1 MPPKKQPS
9 RKPKSNNTSKPPESA
24 AEQAKPEDLKAVGKN
39 LDALMHWYLT
49 KINGDQQTEW
59 FDALLIIETA
69 EGLTT
74 NKFAMGN
81 VEESFVKA
89 REMLETDYANCYRYA
104 YAWRGYWQ
112 SPDGKKYDGALI
124 YLESQTL
131 TPGVYGIEIGPD
143 SNGKLVPISPLE
155 QLQIGD
161 WSLLHRSKS

>member
-9 RKPKSNNTSKPPESA
+9 RKSKPLEST
-24 AEQAKPEDLKAVGKN
+24 AEQLKSEDLQAVSKMIGS
-39 LDALMHWYLT
+39 LMDWYLI

-59 FDALLIIETA
+59 FDALLIADTP

-74 NKFAMGN
+74 SKFVLGN
-81 VEESFVKA
+81 VEESLVKA
-89 REMLETDYANCYRYA
+89 REMLETDFANCDRYA
-104 YAWRGYWQ
+104 YAWRGYWE

-124 YLESQTL
+124 YLESKTM

-143 SNGKLVPISPLE
+143 SNGRLVPIKPIE

-161 WSLLHRSKS
+161 WSLLHRSKK

>member
-9 RKPKSNNTSKPPESA
+9 RKSKPLEST
-24 AEQAKPEDLKAVGKN
+24 AEQLKSENLQAVSKMIGS
-39 LDALMHWYLT
+39 LMDWYLI

-59 FDALLIIETA
+59 FDALLIADTP

-74 NKFAMGN
+74 SKFILGN
-81 VEESFVKA
+81 VEESLMKA
-89 REMLETDYANCYRYA
+89 RDMLETDFANCHRYA
-104 YAWRGYWQ
+104 YAWRGYWE

-124 YLESQTL
+124 YLESKTM

-143 SNGKLVPISPLE
+143 SNGKLLPIKPIE

-161 WSLLHRSKS
+161 WSLLHRSKK

>member
-9 RKPKSNNTSKPPESA
+9 RKSKPPEST
-24 AEQAKPEDLKAVGKN
+24 AEQTKSEDLKAVSKMIGS
-39 LDALMHWYLT
+39 LMDWYLI

-59 FDALLIIETA
+59 FDALLIADTP

-74 NKFAMGN
+74 SKFILGN
-81 VEESFVKA
+81 VEESLVKA
-89 REMLETDYANCYRYA
+89 REMLETDFANCHRYA
-104 YAWRGYWQ
+104 YAWRGYWE

-124 YLESQTL
+124 YLESKTM

-143 SNGKLVPISPLE
+143 SNGKLLPIKPIE

-161 WSLLHRSKS
+161 WSLLHRSKK

>member
-9 RKPKSNNTSKPPESA
+9 RKSKPLEST
-24 AEQAKPEDLKAVGKN
+24 AEQLKSEDLQAVSKMIGS
-39 LDALMHWYLT
+39 LMDWYLI

-59 FDALLIIETA
+59 FDALLIADTP

-74 NKFAMGN
+74 SKFVLGN
-81 VEESFVKA
+81 VEESLVKA
-89 REMLETDYANCYRYA
+89 REMLETDFANCHRYA
-104 YAWRGYWQ
+104 YAWRGYWE

-124 YLESQTL
+124 YLESKTM

-143 SNGKLVPISPLE
+143 SNGKLVPIKPIE

-161 WSLLHRSKS
+161 WSLLHRSKN

>member
-9 RKPKSNNTSKPPESA
+9 RKSKPLEST
-24 AEQAKPEDLKAVGKN
+24 AEQLKSEDLQAVSKMIGS
-39 LDALMHWYLT
+39 LMDWYLI

-59 FDALLIIETA
+59 FDALLIADTP

-74 NKFAMGN
+74 SKFVLGN
-81 VEESFVKA
+81 VEESLVKA
-89 REMLETDYANCYRYA
+89 REMLETDFANCHRYA
-104 YAWRGYWQ
+104 YAWRGYWE

-124 YLESQTL
+124 YLESKTM

-143 SNGKLVPISPLE
+143 SNGKLQPIKPIE

>member
-9 RKPKSNNTSKPPESA
+9 RQSKPLESTPEQLKS
-24 AEQAKPEDLKAVGKN
+24 EDLQAVSKMIGS
-39 LDALMHWYLT
+39 LMDWYLI

-59 FDALLIIETA
+59 FDALLIADTP

-74 NKFAMGN
+74 SKFVLGN
-81 VEESFVKA
+81 VEESLVKA
-89 REMLETDYANCYRYA
+89 REMLETDFANCHRYA
-104 YAWRGYWQ
+104 YAWRGYWE

-124 YLESQTL
+124 YLESKTM

-143 SNGKLVPISPLE
+143 SNGKLLPIKPIE

-161 WSLLHRSKS
+161 WSLLHRSKK

>member
-9 RKPKSNNTSKPPESA
+9 RKSKPREST
-24 AEQAKPEDLKAVGKN
+24 AEQLKSEDLQAISKMIGS
-39 LDALMHWYLT
+39 LMDWYLI

-59 FDALLIIETA
+59 FDALLIADTP

-74 NKFAMGN
+74 SKFVLGN
-81 VEESFVKA
+81 VEESLVKA
-89 REMLETDYANCYRYA
+89 REMLETDFANCHRYA
-104 YAWRGYWQ
+104 YAWRGYWE

-124 YLESQTL
+124 YLESKTM

-143 SNGKLVPISPLE
+143 SNGKLVPIKPIE

-161 WSLLHRSKS
+161 WSLLHRSKK

>member
-9 RKPKSNNTSKPPESA
+9 RQSKPLESTPEQLKS
-24 AEQAKPEDLKAVGKN
+24 EDLQAVSKMIGS
-39 LDALMHWYLT
+39 LMDWYLI

-59 FDALLIIETA
+59 FDALLIADTP

-74 NKFAMGN
+74 SKFVLGN
-81 VEESFVKA
+81 VEESLVKA
-89 REMLETDYANCYRYA
+89 REMLETDFANCDRYA
-104 YAWRGYWQ
+104 YAWRGYWE

-124 YLESQTL
+124 YLESKTM

-143 SNGKLVPISPLE
+143 SNGKLLPIKPIE

-161 WSLLHRSKS
+161 WSLLHRSKK

>member
-9 RKPKSNNTSKPPESA
+9 RKSKPLEST
-24 AEQAKPEDLKAVGKN
+24 AEQLKSEDLQAVSKMIGS
-39 LDALMHWYLT
+39 LMDWYLI

-59 FDALLIIETA
+59 FDALLIADTP

-74 NKFAMGN
+74 SKFVLGN
-81 VEESFVKA
+81 VEESLVKA
-89 REMLETDYANCYRYA
+89 REMLETDFANCHRYA
-104 YAWRGYWQ
+104 YAWRGYWE

-124 YLESQTL
+124 YLESKTM

-143 SNGKLVPISPLE
+143 SNGKLLPIKPIE

-161 WSLLHRSKS
+161 WSLLHRSKK

>member
-9 RKPKSNNTSKPPESA
+9 RKPKSGNTSKSPEST
-24 AEQAKPEDLKAVGKN
+24 AEQAKSEDLKAVNKMIGG
-39 LDALMHWYLT
+39 LMDWYFI

-59 FDALLIIETA
+59 FDVLLNVDTVDGL
-69 EGLTT
+69 EGS
-74 NKFAMGN
+74 KFVLGN
-81 VEESFVKA
+81 IEESIAKA
-89 REMLETDYANCYRYA
+89 REMLETDYANCHRYA

-143 SNGKLVPISPLE
+143 SNGKLVPISPLV

>member
-9 RKPKSNNTSKPPESA
+9 RKPKSGNTSKPPEST
-24 AEQAKPEDLKAVGKN
+24 AEQAKSEDLKAVSKMIGG
-39 LDALMHWYLT
+39 LMDWYLI

-59 FDALLIIETA
+59 FDALLIADTP

-74 NKFAMGN
+74 SKFVLGN
-81 VEESFVKA
+81 VEESLVKA
-89 REMLETDYANCYRYA
+89 REMLETDYANCHRYA
-104 YAWRGYWQ
+104 YAWRGYWEC
-112 SPDGKKYDGALI
+112 PDGKKYDGALI